1 MLSSVQGLLAEYEEL
16 QVQLSD
22 PAVHADAARS
32 KKLNRRY
39 AELSQIKTA

>member
-22 PAVHADAARS
+22 PAVHADASRS

-39 AELSQIKTA
+39 AEISQIK